1 MPVLLLIVG
10 VNFIGVG
17 ALIPVLP
24 YTVIETLGLPASV
37 MTMLLASFALAMFIA
52 NPILGRL
59 SDHYGRRLVLFVSL
73 GVSAAAHLWF
83 ALSSDILSM
92 FAARIIAGFASG
104 NTGVIQA
111 MIADRTSAEKRA
123 QYGAG
128 CDESVCRAGA
138 WRL

>member
-10 VNFIGVG
+10 INFIGVG

-73 GVSAAAHLWF
+73 AVS
-83 ALSSDILSM
+83 LSLIH
-92 FAARIIAGFASG
+92 I
-104 NTGVIQA
+104 
-111 MIADRTSAEKRA
+111 
-123 QYGAG
+123 
-128 CDESVCRAGA
+128 
-138 WRL
+138 

>member
-1 MPVLLLIVG
+1 MPALLLIVG
-10 VNFIGVG
+10 INFIGVG

-73 GVSAAAHLWF
+73 AVSAAAHLWF
-83 ALSSDILSM
+83 ALERYLVNVRGPHHR
-92 FAARIIAGFASG
+92 RIRFR
-104 NTGVIQA
+104 Q
-111 MIADRTSAEKRA
+111 
-123 QYGAG
+123 
-128 CDESVCRAGA
+128 
-138 WRL
+138 